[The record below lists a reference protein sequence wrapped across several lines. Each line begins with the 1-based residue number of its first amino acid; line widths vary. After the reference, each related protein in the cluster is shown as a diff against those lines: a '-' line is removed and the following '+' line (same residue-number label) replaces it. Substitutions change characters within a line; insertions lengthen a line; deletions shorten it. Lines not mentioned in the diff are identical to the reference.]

1 MKLQRLFE
9 MGPAELAFR
18 GRQEV
23 FKAVER
29 LSVSERR
36 QGAVCRFDRSAA
48 DEPIRRL
55 LDRLDGEN
63 TSGARGELQ
72 HLLQDRMRRRFFAG
86 LQEDWNGADLA
97 PRLERTSGFDVQRLL
112 ARADAV
118 CRGEFEILGYGALS
132 FGAPVNWRLD
142 PVSGRESPAIHW
154 SRLDPL
160 APDAVGDSKV
170 VWELNRHQWLLDLG
184 QAYRLTGDD
193 RYAACF
199 VSLVSDWMRRNP
211 YARGIN
217 WSSAL
222 EVAMRLLSWCWAL
235 NLFGATAALT
245 PVRFQE
251 ILGWLQRH
259 AVFVERYQSR
269 YFAPNTHLT
278 VEALAL
284 YTIGTLLP
292 ELEGAR
298 RWRAIGRRLLLEQ
311 LPLQVSEDG
320 VYFEQST
327 RYQYYTVE
335 IYLHFAILADR
346 NGDSLPSIVN
356 QRLARMLHFLIELR
370 RPDGTL
376 PQIGD
381 TDGGWLCPLVHR
393 EVGDYRGLFS
403 TAALWLRD
411 PQLAWAAGSPA
422 HESFCLLGAGTAAE
436 WQSLSPEAPPLRRVS
451 SQGAGEYVVMR
462 NGWDR
467 DGHQLIFDTGPLGCH
482 VCGGHGHADL
492 LAVQCSAYG
501 ENYLVDPGTGCY
513 TTGSAWREYFR
524 STRAHS
530 TLRVDGLDQAAT
542 AGPFSWRERP
552 AARLLAYGTE
562 PGDGT
567 PFAVAEHDGYARLAD
582 PVKHRRRVWFLDG
595 AAWLIV
601 DELFG
606 GTPHGVEL
614 RFQFAPLPV
623 KQEEQGWV
631 RARGRSSSLLLKT
644 FASVELKIELAVGGR
659 QPLQG
664 WFSPN
669 YGRRIP
675 APTLVVAGEG
685 RLPLRF
691 ATLVY
696 PSRNKDAAPPVVEP
710 RFREASLASLSISDP
725 ALAVPDFEAEMA
737 SVDPGAGPDPEGA
750 A

>member
-29 LSVSERR
+29 LAVSDRR
-36 QGAVCRFDRSAA
+36 QGPACRFDRSVA
-48 DEPIRRL
+48 DEPLRRL
-55 LDRLDGEN
+55 LDRLDGEAA
-63 TSGARGELQ
+63 SAARGELQ
-72 HLLQDRMRRRFFAG
+72 TLLQERMKRRFFAG
-86 LQEDWNGADLA
+86 LQEDWNGANLA
-97 PRLERTSGFDVQRLL
+97 PRLERDFGFDVQRLL
-112 ARADAV
+112 ARADAI

-132 FGAPVNWRLD
+132 FGAPVHWRLD
-142 PVSGRESPAIHW
+142 PVSGRESAPVHW

-160 APDAVGDSKV
+160 APEAVGDSKV

-184 QAYRLTGDD
+184 QAYRLTGDE

-235 NLFGATAALT
+235 NLFGAADALT
-245 PVRFQE
+245 PARFQE
-251 ILGWLQRH
+251 MLGWLQRH

-284 YTIGTLLP
+284 YTIGTVLP

-298 RWRAIGRRLLLEQ
+298 RWRAVGREVLLEQ

-320 VYFEQST
+320 LYFEQST

-335 IYLHFAILADR
+335 IYLQFAILAAR
-346 NGDSLPSIVN
+346 NDDALPPIVD
-356 QRLARMLHFLIELR
+356 QRLARMLQLLLELR
-370 RPDGTL
+370 RPDGTV

-381 TDGGWLCPLVHR
+381 TDGGWLCPLVR
-393 EVGDYRGLFS
+393 RDVGDYRGLFS
-403 TAALWLRD
+403 TAALLLRD
-411 PQLAWAAGSPA
+411 PQLAWAAGSPT
-422 HESFCLLGAGTAAE
+422 HESFCLLGAGTAAD
-436 WQSLSPEAPPLRRVS
+436 WQSLSPEAPPLRRVG
-451 SQGAGEYVVMR
+451 SQGAGQYVVMR
-462 NGWDR
+462 SGWDR
-467 DGHQLIFDTGPLGCH
+467 DAHQLIFDTGPLGCH

-513 TTGSAWREYFR
+513 TTGSVWREYFR

-530 TLRVDGLDQAAT
+530 TVRVDGLDQAVT
-542 AGPFSWRERP
+542 AGPFAWCERP
-552 AARLLAYGTE
+552 AARLLACGTE
-562 PGDGT
+562 PANGT
-567 PFAVAEHDGYARLAD
+567 PFAVAEHRGYARLAD
-582 PVKHRRRVWFLDG
+582 PVTHRRRLWFLDG
-595 AAWLIV
+595 TAWLIV
-601 DELFG
+601 DELLG
-606 GTPHGVEL
+606 GKAHGVEL

-623 KQEEQGWV
+623 GEEEEGWV

-644 FASVELKIELAVGGR
+644 FSSVDLEIDLAVGR
-659 QPLQG
+659 REPPQG
-664 WFSPN
+664 WYSPN
-669 YGRRIP
+669 YGRWVP
-675 APTLVVAGEG
+675 APTLVVAAEG

-691 ATLVY
+691 ATLVC
-696 PSRNKDAAPPVVEP
+696 PSREKDAPPPVVEP
-710 RFREASLASLSISDP
+710 QFRDGTLTGLSVNGP
-725 ALAVPDFEAEMA
+725 PLTVPDFEAGGAVFA
-737 SVDPGAGPDPEGA
+737 SGAGPAPRGA